1 MRKCGPS
8 DPKGKSRDV
17 GESSSEARN
26 QYRSTGDPEKN
37 KRDYYPVHTSKT
49 CFVKLV
55 FIE

>member
-26 QYRSTGDPEKN
+26 QYRSTGDPKKN
-37 KRDYYPVHTSKT
+37 KRDYDYDYDYDRYW
-49 CFVKLV
+49 
-55 FIE
+55 